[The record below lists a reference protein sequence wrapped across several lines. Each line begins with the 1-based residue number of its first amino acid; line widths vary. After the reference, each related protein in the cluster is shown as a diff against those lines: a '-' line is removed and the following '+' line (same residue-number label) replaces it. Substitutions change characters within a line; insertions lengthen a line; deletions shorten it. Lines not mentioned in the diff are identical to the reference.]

1 MVFLRF
7 GEHGPINHGS
17 AGRNPVA
24 SKDVIL
30 CQTRKNGET
39 LRPSPVDLGKLNRL
53 CELQFDAEMVCQET
67 PMKSG
72 RTGLNDASTRINP
85 VIEDQVRQ
93 QVIEMLPEF
102 GFAST
107 EPNWETRLIS
117 DGRYL
122 GRRFEFDGIQVY
134 WLRSRHMIEFYNHDW
149 VLLGERKIEQLA
161 SVA

>member
-1 MVFLRF
+1 
-7 GEHGPINHGS
+7 
-17 AGRNPVA
+17 
-24 SKDVIL
+24 
-30 CQTRKNGET
+30 
-39 LRPSPVDLGKLNRL
+39 
-53 CELQFDAEMVCQET
+53 
-67 PMKSG
+67 MKSG